1 MPNLRHWQ
9 TVFAQLSRRVRA
21 RYRLICAREDAAR
34 LQIRV
39 PSGVWF
45 CDLCRH
51 VLLDHDSLVAHD
63 LLCPE
68 FA

>member
-1 MPNLRHWQ
+1 MLNPRRALAL
-9 TVFAQLSRRVRA
+9 FSRRVRA

-34 LQIRV
+34 LQFRV

>member
-1 MPNLRHWQ
+1 
-9 TVFAQLSRRVRA
+9 VRA

-34 LQIRV
+34 LQFRV

>member
-1 MPNLRHWQ
+1 MSKP
-9 TVFAQLSRRVRA
+9 RRAVAALVRGARA
-21 RYRLICAREDAAR
+21 RYQLVCAREDAAR
-34 LQIRV
+34 LHLRV

-51 VLLDHDSLVAHD
+51 VLLDHDSIVAHN

>member
-1 MPNLRHWQ
+1 MPNPRRWRSGL
-9 TVFAQLSRRVRA
+9 ALLARRVRA

-34 LQIRV
+34 LQFRV